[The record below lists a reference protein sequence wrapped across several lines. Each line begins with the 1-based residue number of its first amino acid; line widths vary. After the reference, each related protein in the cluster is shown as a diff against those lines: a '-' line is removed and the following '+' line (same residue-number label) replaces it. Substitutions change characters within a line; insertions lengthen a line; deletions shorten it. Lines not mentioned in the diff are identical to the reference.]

1 MNAVTEP
8 TLPASAPLPWRR
20 LRRRIL
26 PGFGLSLGYTVFY
39 LSIVVLIP
47 LAALVLKASGLT
59 WSEFWTTVTDP
70 QVVASYKLSLGASL
84 VAALVNGVFGLVI
97 AWVLA
102 RYEFPGRLL
111 VDALVDLP
119 FALPTAV
126 AGIALTAIY
135 APHGLV
141 GAFLLDHFGIRA
153 AFSPLGVTLAL
164 IFIGI
169 PFVVRTVQPVIQGL
183 PADVEEAAA
192 CLGANRLQTFF
203 RVILPAI
210 LPAWLTGMTLA
221 FGRAVGEYGSV
232 VFISGNMP
240 FRTEIAPLLIVSKL
254 EQYNYK
260 GAAAIGTV
268 MLLFSLVVLVA
279 VNFLQRW
286 HQRRTQGAPE

>member
-1 MNAVTEP
+1 MIAVAEP
-8 TLPASAPLPWRR
+8 SPVPSLPWRR

-26 PGFGLSLGYTVFY
+26 PGFGVSLGYSVFY
-39 LSIVVLIP
+39 LSVIVLIQ
-47 LAALVLKASGLT
+47 LAALVLKTTGMT
-59 WSEFWTTVTDP
+59 WPAFWATVTDP

-84 VAALVNGVFGLVI
+84 VAALVNGFFGLII

-102 RYEFPGRLL
+102 RYEFPGRLFI
-111 VDALVDLP
+111 DALVDLP

-135 APHGLV
+135 APHGPI
-141 GAFLLDHFGIRA
+141 GSILLEHFGIRA

-169 PFVVRTVQPVIQGL
+169 PFVVRTLQPVIQSL

-192 CLGANRLQTFF
+192 CLGANRFQTFQ
-203 RVILPAI
+203 RVILPAL

-254 EQYNYK
+254 EQYNYG

-268 MLLFSLVVLVA
+268 MLVFSLVVLIA
-279 VNFLQRW
+279 VNALQRW
-286 HQRRTQGAPE
+286 HERRTQGTEGGA